1 MIRINNIE
9 TEIQRAVKADF
20 ISKVEKMRNTVAQI
34 KNHPISK
41 NLAAIALQADQDN
54 IQVKFKKLR
63 FISK

>member
-1 MIRINNIE
+1 MIRINTIE

-41 NLAAIALQADQDN
+41 NLAAIALQADQAN